1 MWVCPSPGMP
11 RAEQG
16 WQWLCSA
23 ARPSQQLLC
32 ITGKGRSNFSFRW
45 GSALSE
51 ETFRLEHEGQGCV
64 TALWTAAH
72 LVACLTWVKHKL
84 GFVSEEIQHPAVKQ
98 QVFPKPVLCNAAGMK
113 HQYFFQRVSC
123 TKTLQTQPPP
133 LARQVQPGCP
143 GLTSNQPSL

>member
-1 MWVCPSPGMP
+1 MP

-16 WQWLCSA
+16 WQWLCSLLAPSA
-23 ARPSQQLLC
+23 ATLHHRER
-32 ITGKGRSNFSFRW
+32 KFNFFFRQ

-51 ETFRLEHEGQGCV
+51 ETFRLEHEGQGCA
-64 TALWTAAH
+64 TAPWTAAH
-72 LVACLTWVKHKL
+72 LAPCLTWVKHTL

-98 QVFPKPVLCNAAGMK
+98 QVFPKPAFCNAAGMK
-113 HQYFFQRVSC
+113 HQYFFQRVSF

-133 LARQVQPGCP
+133 QARQVQPGCP